1 MLDEEEFRKAQ
12 IDMAAVEFSEKMAIE
27 NPGMY
32 NTDEMRELVERHEVS
47 KEEADRIMREDFASM
62 PPEMQKAMKEML
74 KNTSVSEEV
83 WKEIFGED
91 FWSPNLCW
99 QLMKRLPDTAIMRG
113 KGAGCATS
121 RTTGSLSFGRN
132 TIKL

>member
-91 FWSPNLCW
+91 L
-99 QLMKRLPDTAIMRG
+99 
-113 KGAGCATS
+113 
-121 RTTGSLSFGRN
+121 
-132 TIKL
+132 